1 MALIEDIFKGNLAAG
16 SRDRG
21 RGHPLGAAAR
31 ADHRG
36 WLPAAAKA
44 AIQGGMVFYR
54 ETLAEIGEM
63 PAISSPRPRPNSNR
77 AYVPTEQAKR
87 YRRHCLL
94 AVSLFWQ
101 RIDSER
107 FSFAAEILGRRQL
120 GRRKNSKPPAVLLLF
135 PGVLLRG
142 SASVVLSSVPGTGPC
157 LALARVRAKR
167 EGIRTNLLKF
177 LNLTSGNR

>member
-1 MALIEDIFKGNLAAG
+1 MALIEDIFKGNLVAG

-63 PAISSPRPRPNSNR
+63 PAISSPRPGPNSNR

-94 AVSLFWQ
+94 AVF
-101 RIDSER
+101 
-107 FSFAAEILGRRQL
+107 
-120 GRRKNSKPPAVLLLF
+120 AVL
-135 PGVLLRG
+135 
-142 SASVVLSSVPGTGPC
+142 A
-157 LALARVRAKR
+157 A
-167 EGIRTNLLKF
+167 N
-177 LNLTSGNR
+177 